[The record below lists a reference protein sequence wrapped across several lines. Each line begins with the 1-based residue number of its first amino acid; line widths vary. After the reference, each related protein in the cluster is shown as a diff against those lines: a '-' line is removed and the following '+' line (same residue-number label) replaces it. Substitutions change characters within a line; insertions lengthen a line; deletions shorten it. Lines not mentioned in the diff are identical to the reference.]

1 VLAIS
6 ITNTGTL
13 RMTKVLLVGINP
25 SGKPFRK
32 GCALDKMNLWMAAL
46 GFHHYSFS
54 NVIPYEGE
62 YRMRDVDLDFVRSF
76 SKGYQK
82 VIALGGFASRALLRS
97 GVDHYT
103 LPHPS
108 PLNRKLNNRDYEKR
122 VIEECREWLRA

>member
-1 VLAIS
+1 MKS
-6 ITNTGTL
+6 IGRL
-13 RMTKVLLVGINP
+13 RMNRVLLVGINP

-32 GCALDKMNLWMAAL
+32 GCSLDKMNVWMEAL

-62 YRMRDVDLDFVRSF
+62 YKMRDVDIDFVKSF
-76 SKGYQK
+76 TTGYK
-82 VIALGGFASRALLRS
+82 RVIALGGFASRALARA

-108 PLNRKLNNRDYEKR
+108 PLNRKLNDKEYEKQ
-122 VIEECREWLRA
+122 VIEECREWLRT